1 MHCALGLCRAIQ
13 VLETKPGHRTVGRAF
28 RHLLRHTLGTERVD
42 LPDGA
47 QDDWNTMPL
56 QTLLPM
62 MCEESEQF
70 RAALHGMV
78 QESGLRHAPA
88 FQPTPHSFQQ
98 LHALR

>member
-1 MHCALGLCRAIQ
+1 
-13 VLETKPGHRTVGRAF
+13 
-28 RHLLRHTLGTERVD
+28 
-42 LPDGA
+42 
-47 QDDWNTMPL
+47 MPL